1 LSTQANIN
9 PDGDSRTPQS
19 ETLGAE
25 NSPNNSPDNVHADEP
40 HARRGH
46 KPRERKDIA
55 SGELRDPAD
64 MLRLGFSPDGLVVAD
79 IYGKL
84 PGRGAWIEATRASV
98 DKAIKTGAFSRA
110 AKRKVI
116 VPNNFAD
123 TIEAGLSARVLG
135 LLGMAK
141 RAGQLESGF
150 ENVRSCA
157 RSGEIGVRIEA
168 SDGQPDGRSKI
179 RVVVKAIAKELEVP
193 MPTLI
198 GCFDSTKLGQV
209 IGRDNMVHACV
220 HKGKMAKAITREID
234 RLAGF
239 RELIPNEWPDR
250 EHENEKTP
258 DLAPKTRPEIEPETS
273 SDIGGG
279 I

>member
-1 LSTQANIN
+1 MITK
-9 PDGDSRTPQS
+9 PDITAEFESQPEQS
-19 ETLGAE
+19 LE
-25 NSPNNSPDNVHADEP
+25 NSSQNSH
-40 HARRGH
+40 GH
-46 KPRERKDIA
+46 KPSERKDIA
-55 SGELRDPAD
+55 SGELRDPGD
-64 MLRLGFSPDGLVVAD
+64 MLRLGFGPDGQVVAD

-84 PGRGAWIEATRASV
+84 PGRGAWIEASREAV
-98 DKAIKTGAFSRA
+98 EKAIKTGAFARA

-116 VPNNFAD
+116 VADNFAD
-123 TIEAGLSARVLG
+123 TIQAGLSARVLG
-135 LLGMAK
+135 MLGMAK

-157 RSGEIGVRIEA
+157 RSGEVGVRIEA

-198 GCFDSTKLGQV
+198 GCFTSTELGQV
-209 IGRDNMVHACV
+209 VGRDNMVHACV
-220 HKGKMAKAITREID
+220 HKGKMAKAITQEIE
-234 RLAGF
+234 RLSGF
-239 RELIPNEWPDR
+239 RELLPDDWPDR
-250 EHENEKTP
+250 EHESITTP
-258 DLAPKTRPEIEPETS
+258 VIEAEIEAEIS

>member
-1 LSTQANIN
+1 MSTQTDIN
-9 PDGDSRTPQS
+9 PASENPENESLASESSENKSLGADATPQ
-19 ETLGAE
+19 
-25 NSPNNSPDNVHADEP
+25 NSHDDKP

-84 PGRGAWIEATRASV
+84 PGRGAWVDATRVSV
-98 DKAIKTGAFSRA
+98 DKAVKSGAFARTFSRA
-110 AKRKVI
+110 AKRKI
-116 VPNNFAD
+116 TVPDNFAD

-198 GCFDSTKLGQV
+198 GCFDSTELGQV

-220 HKGKMAKAITREID
+220 HKGKMAKAVTREIK

-239 RELIPNEWPDR
+239 RELIPSEWPDR
-250 EHENEKTP
+250 EHESITP
-258 DLAPKTRPEIEPETS
+258 PINMPEIKA
-273 SDIGGG
+273 DIGGG

>member
-1 LSTQANIN
+1 MSIN
-9 PDGDSRTPQS
+9 PDITPELESQP
-19 ETLGAE
+19 E
-25 NSPNNSPDNVHADEP
+25 NLQKKTGKLSGNSSGNSH
-40 HARRGH
+40 GH
-46 KPRERKDIA
+46 KPRERKDIV
-55 SGELRDPAD
+55 SGELRNPDK
-64 MLRLGFSPDGLVVAD
+64 MLRLVYGPDGQVVAD

-84 PGRGAWIEATRASV
+84 PGRGAWIEASRASV
-98 DKAIKTGAFSRA
+98 EKAIKAGIFARA

-116 VPNNFAD
+116 VSDNFTD

-135 LLGMAK
+135 MLGMAK

-157 RSGEIGVRIEA
+157 RSGEVGVRIEA

-198 GCFDSTKLGQV
+198 GCFTSTELGQV
-209 IGRDNMVHACV
+209 VGRDNMVHACV
-220 HKGKMAKAITREID
+220 HKGKMAKAITCEIE

-239 RELIPNEWPDR
+239 RELVPSDWPDR
-250 EHENEKTP
+250 EHESLNTTNI
-258 DLAPKTRPEIEPETS
+258 DAEIS

>member
-1 LSTQANIN
+1 MS
-9 PDGDSRTPQS
+9 DSQPPEGES
-19 ETLGAE
+19 LAAE
-25 NSPNNSPDNVHADEP
+25 VTFQNSHDAEP
-40 HARRGH
+40 HSRRGH

-79 IYGKL
+79 IYDKL
-84 PGRGAWIEATRASV
+84 PGRGAWIDATRASV
-98 DKAIKTGAFSRA
+98 DKAVKTGAFARA
-110 AKRKVI
+110 AKRKVT
-116 VPNNFAD
+116 VPDNFAD
-123 TIEAGLSARVLG
+123 SIEAGLSARVLG

-157 RSGEIGVRIEA
+157 RADQIGVRIEA

-179 RVVVKAIAKELEVP
+179 RVVVKAIAKELEVS
-193 MPTLI
+193 MPIFI
-198 GCFDSTKLGQV
+198 GCFDSTELGQV

-220 HKGKMAKAITREID
+220 HKGNMAKAISREIE

-239 RELIPNEWPDR
+239 RELIPSEWPDR
-250 EHENEKTP
+250 EHESVDALIAATKIKAKTE
-258 DLAPKTRPEIEPETS
+258 AKISPEISPKI
-273 SDIGGG
+273 SDDIDG
-279 I
+279 

>member
-1 LSTQANIN
+1 MSTETDIKPDIN
-9 PDGDSRTPQS
+9 SEGESLKTPQ
-19 ETLGAE
+19 
-25 NSPNNSPDNVHADEP
+25 NSH
-40 HARRGH
+40 GH
-46 KPRERKDIA
+46 KPRERKEIV

-64 MLRLGFSPDGLVVAD
+64 MLRLAFSPDGQVVAD

-84 PGRGAWIEATRASV
+84 PGRGAWIEASRTSV
-98 DKAIKTGAFSRA
+98 EKAVKSGAFSRA
-110 AKRKVI
+110 AKRKI
-116 VPNNFAD
+116 SAPENFAD
-123 TIEAGLSARVLG
+123 TIEAGLSARVVG

-157 RSGEIGVRIEA
+157 RAGEIGVRIEA
-168 SDGQPDGRSKI
+168 RDGQPDGRSKI

-198 GCFDSTKLGQV
+198 GCFTSTELGQIV
-209 IGRDNMVHACV
+209 GRDNMVHACV
-220 HKGKMAKAITREID
+220 HKGKMAKAVSREIE

-250 EHENEKTP
+250 EHENENKSSI
-258 DLAPKTRPEIEPETS
+258 APENRP
-273 SDIGGG
+273 DIGGG